1 MQGPVQALCKLGG
14 IIGPVQEIV
23 YVGGF
28 VCPCEQVVH
37 IPHGYYSIALPLD
50 GEIFILIE

>member
-1 MQGPVQALCKLGG
+1 MQGLVQTFCKLGG

-37 IPHGYYSIALPLD
+37 IPQGYPFALPLD
-50 GEIFILIE
+50 GEVFILIA